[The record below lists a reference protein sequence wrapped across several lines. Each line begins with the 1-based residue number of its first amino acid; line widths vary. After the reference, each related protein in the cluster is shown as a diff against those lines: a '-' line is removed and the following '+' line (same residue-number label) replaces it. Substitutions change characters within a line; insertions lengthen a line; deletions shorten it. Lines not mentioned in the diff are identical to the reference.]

1 MSRRARAAGF
11 AALAVLCAVASAS
24 IASGYRDSVDEQLGA
39 LRAVVVVAEPLAA
52 GEPLGRGL
60 LRKAL
65 ELREVPVRFLPP
77 DVLDDPAQ
85 ALGRKPV
92 APIPAGSYLLASQLR
107 VRAAASSGTAPQ
119 LRGNLQPVEITVTAA
134 GALAALGVSG
144 PTLVDV
150 VVAGEPVTGGRAR
163 VRVAAEGVRLL
174 SIVQAS
180 PEDATTIGG
189 DGWTATLALS
199 RRQALDLIE
208 AENFAREIRLIPASG
223 RK

>member
-1 MSRRARAAGF
+1 MSRRARAVAF
-11 AALAVLCAVASAS
+11 ATLAVLCAIASAA

-39 LRAVVVVAEPLAA
+39 LRSVVVVARPLAE
-52 GEPLGRGL
+52 GEAIDRAESQ
-60 LRKAL
+60 RSL
-65 ELREVPVRFLPP
+65 EMRDVPVRFLPP

-92 APIPAGSYLLASQLR
+92 APVPAGSYLLVSQLR
-107 VRAAASSGTAPQ
+107 DPASSRGPVAPR
-119 LRGNLQPVEITVTAA
+119 LGADLKPVEINVTAA
-134 GALAALGVSG
+134 GPLASLSG
-144 PTLVDV
+144 GGPMRVDV

-180 PEDATTIGG
+180 PESATTTGT
-189 DGWTATLALS
+189 DSWTATLALT

-208 AENFAREIRLIPASG
+208 AENFAREIRLIPAS
-223 RK
+223 